1 MKQANDLFTLELPG
15 LGTSLTT
22 AQQLAVMKH
31 EAFHAMR
38 DIVEAERKAKRE
50 QPKTR
55 YRFYVKSHDGL
66 TTEWCG
72 LTKKQ
77 ARDMY
82 AYTNAHQPSN
92 VIAYGWEEQA

>member
-1 MKQANDLFTLELPG
+1 MKQANDLFTLELPEMD
-15 LGTSLTT
+15 TAPVRESLTT
-22 AQQLAVMKH
+22 QH
-31 EAFHAMR
+31 T
-38 DIVEAERKAKRE
+38 
-50 QPKTR
+50 KTN
-55 YRFYVKSHDGL
+55 YRFYVKAHDGL